1 MTESSRLDDAL
12 RAAARG
18 DLEEEARLILAIA
31 RVPDDCIAAAY
42 ANGRLPSEAP
52 RLVRTITARLGEIR
66 EQAAAASA
74 STSRPLSADDLG
86 ALPSGTV
93 VRDADGEYW
102 IRVDGVWDYL
112 DWRPCSHDSP
122 LRAEDCPRLAGHVD
136 LGEEDA

>member
-12 RAAARG
+12 RAAAQ
-18 DLEEEARLILAIA
+18 DDPETEARLLLAIA
-31 RVPDDCIAAAY
+31 RVPDELAAACSR
-42 ANGRLPSEAP
+42 RLPASSGP
-52 RLVRTITARLGEIR
+52 SPLGSARSG
-66 EQAAAASA
+66 QAAAASA
-74 STSRPLSADDLG
+74 SASLPLSADDLG